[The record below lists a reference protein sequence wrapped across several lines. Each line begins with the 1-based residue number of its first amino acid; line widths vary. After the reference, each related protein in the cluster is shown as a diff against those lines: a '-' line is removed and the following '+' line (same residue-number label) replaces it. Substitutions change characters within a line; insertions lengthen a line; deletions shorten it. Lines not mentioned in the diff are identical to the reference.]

1 MRSIFGL
8 NYFVFCI
15 TALILILYCTKDMRD
30 EGFGMSPG
38 TLVQLTTSH
47 VPSSSDINEYFDS
60 TGALINLATTRAPS
74 RAGVREFFGMAPG
87 VIDDMAADS
96 TGGAYGMFPE
106 LESFAGFDN
115 FPQLEYST
123 SVNKVD
129 RKIDK
134 QIYDNLTIQGMN
146 RMSPESKYVP
156 YHCPKGLM
164 E

>member
-15 TALILILYCTKDMRD
+15 TALVLILYCTKDMRD
-30 EGFGMSPG
+30 EGFDMAAITSQLASTSAGVREEFGTSPG
-38 TLVQLTTSH
+38 TLVQLNS
-47 VPSSSDINEYFDS
+47 
-60 TGALINLATTRAPS
+60 TRAPS
-74 RAGVREFFGMAPG
+74 TRRCDIRSLF
-87 VIDDMAADS
+87 S
-96 TGGAYGMFPE
+96 GG
-106 LESFAGFDN
+106 ESFVGVDD

-134 QIYDNLTIQGMN
+134 QIYDNLTTQGMA
-146 RMSPESKYVP
+146 RMSPDSKYTP

>member
-1 MRSIFGL
+1 
-8 NYFVFCI
+8 
-15 TALILILYCTKDMRD
+15 MRD

-38 TLVQLTTSH
+38 TLVQLNTSH
-47 VPSSSDINEYFDS
+47 VPSFSDINECFDD
-60 TGALINLATTRAPS
+60 TGALMQL
-74 RAGVREFFGMAPG
+74 
-87 VIDDMAADS
+87 AADEPFM
-96 TGGAYGMFPE
+96 GVG
-106 LESFAGFDN
+106 D

-134 QIYDNLTIQGMN
+134 QIYDNLTMQGMN
-146 RMSPESKYVP
+146 RMSPDSKYTP

>member
-1 MRSIFGL
+1 
-8 NYFVFCI
+8 
-15 TALILILYCTKDMRD
+15 MRD

-38 TLVQLTTSH
+38 TLVQLNTSH
-47 VPSSSDINEYFDS
+47 VPSFSDINECFDD
-60 TGALINLATTRAPS
+60 TGALMQL
-74 RAGVREFFGMAPG
+74 
-87 VIDDMAADS
+87 AADE
-96 TGGAYGMFPE
+96 P
-106 LESFAGFDN
+106 FDN
-115 FPQLEYST
+115 SGALMQLSADEPFMGVGDFPQLEYST

-146 RMSPESKYVP
+146 RMSPDSKYTP

>member
-15 TALILILYCTKDMRD
+15 TALILILYCTRDMRD

-38 TLVQLTTSH
+38 VMEQLNS
-47 VPSSSDINEYFDS
+47 
-60 TGALINLATTRAPS
+60 TRAPPTS
-74 RAGVREFFGMAPG
+74 KCNLRSIFSGWSEPFVGV
-87 VIDDMAADS
+87 
-96 TGGAYGMFPE
+96 
-106 LESFAGFDN
+106 DN

-134 QIYDNLTIQGMN
+134 QIYDNLTMQGMS
-146 RMSPESKYVP
+146 RMSPDSKYTP

>member
-15 TALILILYCTKDMRD
+15 TALVLILYCTKDMRD
-30 EGFGMSPG
+30 EGFDMAAITSQLASTSAVRERFDNTGA
-38 TLVQLTTSH
+38 LVQLAASH
-47 VPSSSDINEYFDS
+47 VPS
-60 TGALINLATTRAPS
+60 TRRCNIRSLLSGSEPFV
-74 RAGVREFFGMAPG
+74 GV
-87 VIDDMAADS
+87 DD
-96 TGGAYGMFPE
+96 
-106 LESFAGFDN
+106 

-134 QIYDNLTIQGMN
+134 QIYDNLTTQGMA
-146 RMSPESKYVP
+146 RMSPDSKYTP

>member
-1 MRSIFGL
+1 MKSVFGL

-15 TALILILYCTKDMRD
+15 TALILILYCTRDMRD
-30 EGFGMSPG
+30 EAFDIAAITS
-38 TLVQLTTSH
+38 QLA
-47 VPSSSDINEYFDS
+47 S
-60 TGALINLATTRAPS
+60 TQGS
-74 RAGVREFFGMAPG
+74 VREYFGMAPG
-87 VIDDMAADS
+87 VGDQMVDD
-96 TGGAYGMFPE
+96 E
-106 LESFAGFDN
+106 GFDN
-115 FPQLEYST
+115 TGALVQLAASRAPPTRKCNIFSGWRSIFSGWGEPFVGFDDFPQLEYST

-134 QIYDNLTIQGMN
+134 QIYDNLTTQGMS

>member
-1 MRSIFGL
+1 
-8 NYFVFCI
+8 
-15 TALILILYCTKDMRD
+15 MRD
-30 EGFGMSPG
+30 EGFGIG
-38 TLVQLTTSH
+38 ALVQLTAS
-47 VPSSSDINEYFDS
+47 EGFDS

-74 RAGVREFFGMAPG
+74 RAPSRAGIREFFGMAPG

-106 LESFAGFDN
+106 LEPFAN
-115 FPQLEYST
+115 TFPQLEYST

-146 RMSPESKYVP
+146 RMSPESKYTP

>member
-15 TALILILYCTKDMRD
+15 TALVLILYCTKDMRD
-30 EGFGMSPG
+30 EGFEYAG
-38 TLVQLTTSH
+38 TMTQLASTRAD
-47 VPSSSDINEYFDS
+47 VNEYFDD
-60 TGALINLATTRAPS
+60 TGALIQMDADEPFV
-74 RAGVREFFGMAPG
+74 GV
-87 VIDDMAADS
+87 DD
-96 TGGAYGMFPE
+96 
-106 LESFAGFDN
+106 

-134 QIYDNLTIQGMN
+134 QIYDNLTTQGMA
-146 RMSPESKYVP
+146 RMSPDSKYTP

>member
-1 MRSIFGL
+1 
-8 NYFVFCI
+8 
-15 TALILILYCTKDMRD
+15 MRD
-30 EGFGMSPG
+30 EGFGTGALTQLNAGHVAYKESFDDSGALM
-38 TLVQLTTSH
+38 QLTTS
-47 VPSSSDINEYFDS
+47 EAFDNS
-60 TGALINLATTRAPS
+60 GAL
-74 RAGVREFFGMAPG
+74 MQ
-87 VIDDMAADS
+87 MAADS

-106 LESFAGFDN
+106 LKDEMDESFIDT

-134 QIYDNLTIQGMN
+134 QIYDNLTIQGMS
-146 RMSPESKYVP
+146 RMSPDSKYVP

>member
-15 TALILILYCTKDMRD
+15 TALILILYCTRDMRD
-30 EGFGMSPG
+30 EGFGTG
-38 TLVQLTTSH
+38 ALVQLNANH
-47 VPSSSDINEYFDS
+47 VGNTEEYYMD
-60 TGALINLATTRAPS
+60 
-74 RAGVREFFGMAPG
+74 PG
-87 VIDDMAADS
+87 VIDQMDADS

-106 LESFAGFDN
+106 LEPFSN
-115 FPQLEYST
+115 TFPQLEYST

-134 QIYDNLTIQGMN
+134 QIYDNLTIQGMS

>member
-15 TALILILYCTKDMRD
+15 TALILILYCTRDMRD
-30 EGFGMSPG
+30 EGFDMAAITS
-38 TLVQLTTSH
+38 QLASTRA
-47 VPSSSDINEYFDS
+47 EGFDS
-60 TGALINLATTRAPS
+60 TGALTQLSAS
-74 RAGVREFFGMAPG
+74 
-87 VIDDMAADS
+87 S
-96 TGGAYGMFPE
+96 TGGPYNMFPE
-106 LESFAGFDN
+106 LESFVGVDD

-134 QIYDNLTIQGMN
+134 QIYDNLTTQGMA
-146 RMSPESKYVP
+146 RMSPDSKYTP

>member
-15 TALILILYCTKDMRD
+15 TALILILYCTRDMRD
-30 EGFGMSPG
+30 EGFDIAAITSQLASTQGSVREYFGMAPG
-38 TLVQLTTSH
+38 VGDQMAADEG
-47 VPSSSDINEYFDS
+47 PYEGFDS
-60 TGALINLATTRAPS
+60 TGALVQLAASRAPPTS
-74 RAGVREFFGMAPG
+74 KCNIRNIFSGWSEPF
-87 VIDDMAADS
+87 ID
-96 TGGAYGMFPE
+96 T
-106 LESFAGFDN
+106 

-134 QIYDNLTIQGMN
+134 QIYDNLTIQGMS

>member
-15 TALILILYCTKDMRD
+15 TALVLILYCTKDMRD
-30 EGFGMSPG
+30 EGFDMAAITSQLASTSAVRERFDNTGA
-38 TLVQLTTSH
+38 LVQLAASH
-47 VPSSSDINEYFDS
+47 VPSTRRCDIRSLFSGSEPFV
-60 TGALINLATTRAPS
+60 
-74 RAGVREFFGMAPG
+74 GV
-87 VIDDMAADS
+87 DD
-96 TGGAYGMFPE
+96 
-106 LESFAGFDN
+106 

-134 QIYDNLTIQGMN
+134 QIYDNLTTQGMA
-146 RMSPESKYVP
+146 RMSPDSKYTP

>member
-15 TALILILYCTKDMRD
+15 TALILILYCTRDMRD
-30 EGFGMSPG
+30 EGFFVTSAVFDQLASTSVEEFGMSPG
-38 TLVQLTTSH
+38 VMDQLNS
-47 VPSSSDINEYFDS
+47 
-60 TGALINLATTRAPS
+60 TRAPPTRKCNIFS
-74 RAGVREFFGMAPG
+74 GWGSIFSGWG
-87 VIDDMAADS
+87 
-96 TGGAYGMFPE
+96 
-106 LESFAGFDN
+106 ESFIDT

-146 RMSPESKYVP
+146 RMSPESKYTP